1 MVFVKETDMLR
12 CATTKLKHLFSKMF
26 GQVFVKA
33 TVQLVFSVRH
43 TVASSINRTVFIM
56 K

>member
-12 CATTKLKHLFSKMF
+12 CATTELKHLLSKMF

-33 TVQLVFSVRH
+33 TVQLVFSVRP